1 VNLNR
6 YDIWDVSHA
15 AARLTAQASTLAAL
29 HLNDGT
35 ARLRFGFEVARYA
48 KRITDAV
55 SLGHKTAEQGIQD
68 LLREHRDLLKQS
80 KRISLDSLG
89 LMNNVEMR
97 TSAVTPARLSMRPDP
112 TRLLRYLHEQELKAL
127 DPGTTATAAAP
138 AAPKDTYKLFG
149 SDKYPAPVPLH
160 QPGFYLVP
168 KSITAQELEAQLF
181 SSPAS
186 TVIAKYR
193 ALNPGLDQVKAGQL
207 IVLSDPNNPR
217 CTREE
222 ALLMA
227 AASKVNKALEP
238 LTPEE
243 ADFMARHRPEIE
255 TFLKY
260 GSAAIGAGQS
270 IFSNQLKGIELVL
283 IDIEALHQNSFIRD
297 GHLRSAQFFKERKL
311 LFSQLDAQL
320 TSLIKT
326 GVGFPDHPDI
336 KTALGISSRSLVHHW
351 TQAGAPGQIPGY
363 ATHLENVAKASRYLK
378 YGGWIGTAIGGGAS
392 YVKVQEVC
400 AAGNTE
406 ACEKVRFTETGG
418 FVGGLALGAGV
429 GTVLGY
435 ACLALVPA
443 TAGAA
448 IPGCAIVIGGGSLG
462 AGYVG
467 GKLGEFYG
475 ELIYKVGK

>member
-1 VNLNR
+1 MNPNR

-15 AARLTAQASTLAAL
+15 AARLTTQASTLAAL

-35 ARLRFGFEVARYA
+35 ARLRFGYEVARYA
-48 KRITDAV
+48 KCITDAV
-55 SLGHKTAEQGIQD
+55 SLGHKTAEQGVQA
-68 LLREHRDLLKQS
+68 LLHEQRELLNQS
-80 KRISLDSLG
+80 KRIELNSLG
-89 LMNNVEMR
+89 LMNNVDKR
-97 TSAVTPARLSMRPDP
+97 TPPVTPAQLSMRPDP
-112 TRLLRYLHEQELKAL
+112 VQLLQYLYEQELKAL
-127 DPGTTATAAAP
+127 DQSTTATTAAP

-149 SDKYPAPVPLH
+149 SDQYPAPVPLH

-260 GSAAIGAGQS
+260 GSAAIGVGQS
-270 IFSNQLKGIELVL
+270 IFSSQVKGVE
-283 IDIEALHQNSFIRD
+283 
-297 GHLRSAQFFKERKL
+297 
-311 LFSQLDAQL
+311 
-320 TSLIKT
+320 
-326 GVGFPDHPDI
+326 
-336 KTALGISSRSLVHHW
+336 
-351 TQAGAPGQIPGY
+351 
-363 ATHLENVAKASRYLK
+363 
-378 YGGWIGTAIGGGAS
+378 
-392 YVKVQEVC
+392 
-400 AAGNTE
+400 
-406 ACEKVRFTETGG
+406 
-418 FVGGLALGAGV
+418 
-429 GTVLGY
+429 TVLDRD
-435 ACLALVPA
+435 
-443 TAGAA
+443 
-448 IPGCAIVIGGGSLG
+448 
-462 AGYVG
+462 
-467 GKLGEFYG
+467 
-475 ELIYKVGK
+475 